1 MDYLYNKPESK
12 TKRRLLRNNMPQP
25 EQRLWY
31 YLKGK
36 GLKGCKFRR
45 QYGVSVYT
53 LDFYCPQQ
61 RLAIELDGDSHFNPA
76 AERRDEVREH
86 CQALHC
92 FEIYKRRSESEYRRG
107 HRKNL
112 KIPPL
117 TPPILGGESI
127 REGKGR

>member
-76 AERRDEVREH
+76 AERRDEVWE
-86 CQALHC
+86 Q
-92 FEIYKRRSESEYRRG
+92 F
-107 HRKNL
+107 L
-112 KIPPL
+112 KSQNITVL
-117 TPPILGGESI
+117 RFTNAEANQNIEEVI
-127 REGKGR
+127 GKISKYLP

>member
-76 AERRDEVREH
+76 AERRDEVRE
-86 CQALHC
+86 Q
-92 FEIYKRRSESEYRRG
+92 F
-107 HRKNL
+107 L
-112 KIPPL
+112 KSQNITVL
-117 TPPILGGESI
+117 RFTNAEANQNIEEVI
-127 REGKGR
+127 GKISKYLP